1 MKLPLE
7 KILSRAWKIL
17 KRQRALWL
25 FGFLSACAG
34 GSYGRMGMPTFN
46 FQVPAFQSGE
56 FSGAEGQDL
65 APLFSK
71 IDQIPLS
78 TWLMLFAIIA
88 VVLLVWLV
96 VMLAIRSFAQAGLL
110 RGLWHSAQQEE
121 GEERPLTVSEV
132 FAEAKAFFKPVFLFN
147 LLVGGGG
154 TLLSI
159 GVIMAVVALVV
170 ATMGIGILCL
180 IPLFLL
186 AIPLIWFL
194 AVYLE
199 LVLLSIVG
207 ETLPFKEAFKRSW
220 MLIKQHIWDV
230 VVVALLLGVLSFLV
244 GIVMVGVFLVLLL
257 VLVGPLVAF
266 GIAINASGGVAVLL
280 VLMGLAGSAVA
291 FLALLIL
298 AGLLDVYVQGVW
310 VLTFLHFREV
320 EAEDAEDGAQA
331 SESPASEL
339 PAPAPDGA

>member
-25 FGFLSACAG
+25 FGFLTACAG
-34 GSYGRMGMPTFN
+34 GSYGRVGMPTFN
-46 FQVPAFQSGE
+46 LQMPAFQNSE
-56 FSGAEGQDL
+56 FSGVEGSDL

-71 IDQIPLS
+71 IEQIPSS
-78 TWLMLFAIIA
+78 TWLMLFVIIA
-88 VVLLVWLV
+88 VALLVWLV

-121 GEERPLTVSEV
+121 GKEQPLTVSEV

-154 TLLSI
+154 IVLFIGLL
-159 GVIMAVVALVV
+159 MAVVALAV
-170 ATMGIGILCL
+170 ATMGIGLLCL
-180 IPLFLL
+180 IPLMLL
-186 AIPLIWFL
+186 MIPLIWFL
-194 AVYLE
+194 VVYLE

-207 ETLPFKEAFKRSW
+207 EALSFKEAFKRSW
-220 MLIKQHIWDV
+220 VLIKQHIWDV
-230 VVVALLLGVLSFLV
+230 VVVALLLGMLNFLA

-280 VLMGLAGSAVA
+280 VLMGLVGSAVA

-298 AGLLDVYVQGVW
+298 AGLLDVYVQSVW
-310 VLTFLHFREV
+310 VLTFLHFRD
-320 EAEDAEDGAQA
+320 AEPGDAEDDVRV
-331 SESPASEL
+331 
-339 PAPAPDGA
+339 PDVPS